1 MENFIKTPF
10 ASIGDRDAIPDP
22 IQSTGDVSMTTGYGF
37 DYERDQT
44 SDINAKN
51 IERQKM
57 NWLFYVIT
65 QALNEYQSLGV
76 PDFITSALNGGA
88 AYSYKKSAMVRY
100 DGTIYISLVDNNEAL
115 PTDNTKWSE
124 LIMSNST
131 SFDGYLKTENLL
143 SEIKDKGT
151 ASQKK
156 SQENIGIE
164 GDIAYR
170 DKENKFTEPNT
181 FDNYLISNLALRICA
196 PNDKKLICDISGAY
210 VDLAYKTTFARIRS
224 VSGNLV
230 GGAYHFLV
238 NSPDELIL
246 EDTSKKKQ
254 YVTYNTGNLTPV
266 LSVNKNKPDAN
277 GNVTVSTGSASAVL
291 GVRFSA
297 EIAIKIGNDGVT
309 STALHASAGGAVA
322 ALGDRDTSIYPCL
335 DTIDSAAEK
344 LLQVNIN
351 GTWSTAGQLNA
362 TQLLMAA
369 KINPPSGPVSLFKNL
384 REYTG
389 ETYPAGVDLIDD
401 DGIDWRSNLDNVTGT
416 VFVAY
421 DAGGVIKQIS
431 NDDGV
436 SSLTPSGLSV
446 ACLDALPVGCD
457 IRGSWIFDESTHT
470 VIQDAAIAENQT
482 LIQNTSKQTQLI
494 ASANNEVAMLNACA
508 SAGRA
513 SEGDD
518 VLLLLWQGYI
528 ADLRAMTISELSQ
541 SPAPFPDMPTS
552 ASVH

>member
-22 IQSTGDVSMTTGYGF
+22 IQSTGDVSMTTGYGY

-57 NWLFYVIT
+57 NWLFYIIT

-151 ASQKK
+151 VSQKK

-170 DKENKFTEPNT
+170 DKDNKFTKPNT
-181 FDNYLISNLALRICA
+181 FDNYLISNLSLRICA

-210 VDLAYKTTFARIRS
+210 VDLTYKTTFARIRS

-230 GGAYHFLV
+230 DGSYHFLV
-238 NSPDELIL
+238 NSPNELIL
-246 EDTSKKKQ
+246 EDTSNKKQ
-254 YVTYNTGNLTPV
+254 YTTYNTGNLTPV
-266 LSVNKNKPDAN
+266 LSVNNNKPDAN
-277 GNVTVSTGSASAVL
+277 GDVKVSTGTTYSNSASKSTNGWFRDSST
-291 GVRFSA
+291 GVIRQWG
-297 EIAIKIGNDGVT
+297 IGALNT
-309 STALHASAGGAVA
+309 TINFPMAFPTAC
-322 ALGDRDTSIYPCL
+322 TSI
-335 DTIDSAAEK
+335 
-344 LLQVNIN
+344 Q
-351 GTWSTAGQLNA
+351 
-362 TQLLMAA
+362 
-369 KINPPSGPVSLFKNL
+369 
-384 REYTG
+384 
-389 ETYPAGVDLIDD
+389 
-401 DGIDWRSNLDNVTGT
+401 
-416 VFVAY
+416 
-421 DAGGVIKQIS
+421 
-431 NDDGV
+431 
-436 SSLTPSGLSV
+436 
-446 ACLDALPVGCD
+446 
-457 IRGSWIFDESTHT
+457 
-470 VIQDAAIAENQT
+470 
-482 LIQNTSKQTQLI
+482 
-494 ASANNEVAMLNACA
+494 VAMLN
-508 SAGRA
+508 SDP
-513 SEGDD
+513 DD
-518 VLLLLWQGYI
+518 
-528 ADLRAMTISELSQ
+528 AM
-541 SPAPFPDMPTS
+541 
-552 ASVH
+552 SVHDRTSTSFKPYNYWGNSGMSVIWGADGY